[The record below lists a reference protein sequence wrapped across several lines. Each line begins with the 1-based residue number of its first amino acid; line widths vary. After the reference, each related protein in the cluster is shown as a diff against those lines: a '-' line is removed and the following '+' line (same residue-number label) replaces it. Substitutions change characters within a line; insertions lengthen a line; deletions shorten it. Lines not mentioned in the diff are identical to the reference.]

1 MTFVNYQQ
9 IEDDLVSLIND
20 SAIEFN
26 YVASNMDDYE
36 RSITNAPYCNVAL
49 SRAENEITAGNVYT
63 NRAII
68 EIEIATLDLS
78 SKREAVTI
86 RNGLVNEV
94 QDLIRNNTQFSAN
107 LESIVLNGVDFAV
120 FGSFDEDEDQSFT
133 ATALVTCEAIIY
145 SQ

>member
-9 IEDDLVSLIND
+9 IKDDLVTLIND
-20 SAIEFN
+20 STIEFN
-26 YVASNMDDYE
+26 YVAADMDDYE
-36 RSITNAPYCNVAL
+36 RTITNAPYCNIAL
-49 SRAENEITAGNVYT
+49 SRADNEVTAGNVYT

-68 EIEIATLDLS
+68 EIEIAALDLS

-86 RNGLVNEV
+86 RDGLVNEV
-94 QDLIRNNTQFSAN
+94 QDLIRNNAHFSAN
-107 LESIVLNGVDFAV
+107 LESTVLTQVDFEV
-120 FGSFDEDEDQSFT
+120 FGRFDDEDQSFT